1 MGRKI
6 YLIAGEAS
14 GDLHGGNLIRAM
26 RTREAD
32 LEIRGWGGDQM
43 EAAGCQLVRHYR
55 DLAFMGFVEVI
66 RNLPTI
72 LGNLR
77 LAKRDIREFRPDIVV
92 FIDYPGFNLRLVPY
106 VKSLGIRTVYYISP
120 QLWAWHESRVKIIRH
135 SVDDLLVILPFEAGF
150 FAQEGVQASYVG
162 HPLVEVI
169 RSFQSQV
176 DIHQALDLSPDRPL
190 IALLPGSRRQEVTN
204 MLPVMAAL
212 ARQYPRFAWVIAE
225 APGLSE
231 ATYRQVLADYP
242 EIHSIR
248 GRTYDLLAQA
258 YAAVVTSGTATL
270 ETALFQVPQVV
281 AYKGSVIS
289 YWIARQ
295 LVKLKY
301 ISLVNLLLDRPLVK
315 ELIQQDLTIE
325 RLKQAFQDLLDP
337 PTRQAML
344 EGYTELRKLLGEQ
357 DASASAAGHILND

>member
-1 MGRKI
+1 M
-6 YLIAGEAS
+6 AGEAS

-26 RTREAD
+26 MSQEPD
-32 LEIRGWGGDQM
+32 LEIRGWGGDEM
-43 EAAGCQLVRHYR
+43 EAAGCQLVKHYR

-77 LAKRDIREFRPDIVV
+77 LARQDISQFQPDVVV

-120 QLWAWHESRVKIIRH
+120 QLWAWHKSRVKIIRQY
-135 SVDDLLVILPFEAGF
+135 VDDLLVILPFEADF
-150 FAQEGVQASYVG
+150 FAREGVQAHYVG

-169 RSFQSQV
+169 RSFQSKMAV
-176 DIHQALDLSPDRPL
+176 HDALGLPHDRPL

-204 MLPVMAAL
+204 MLPVMASL
-212 ARQYPRFAWVIAE
+212 ARRYPQFAWVIAE

-231 ATYRQVLADYP
+231 STYRQVLASYP
-242 EIHSIR
+242 EIRSIR
-248 GRTYDLLAQA
+248 GHTYDLLAQA
-258 YAAVVTSGTATL
+258 HAAVVTSGTATL
-270 ETALFQVPQVV
+270 ETALFRVPQVV

-295 LVKLKY
+295 LVNLDY
-301 ISLVNLLLDRPLVK
+301 ISLVNLLLDRPLVC
-315 ELIQQDLTIE
+315 ELIQQDLTID
-325 RLKQAFQDLLDP
+325 RLQDAFQALLDP
-337 PTRQAML
+337 QTRQAML
-344 EGYTELRKLLGEQ
+344 DGYEELASLLGEQ
-357 DASASAAGHILND
+357 DASATAAGRILKG